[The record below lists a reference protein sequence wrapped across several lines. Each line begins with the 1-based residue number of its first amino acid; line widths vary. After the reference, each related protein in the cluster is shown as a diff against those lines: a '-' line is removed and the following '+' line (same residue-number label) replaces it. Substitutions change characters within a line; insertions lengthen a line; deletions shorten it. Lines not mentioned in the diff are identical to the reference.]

1 MLKEKNCQPQIL
13 HTVKLSLRN
22 EVEIKAFSDK
32 RKLREC
38 VITSSPYRIAENS
51 SPNTKKIIIEEG
63 ETFRKERQEWEK
75 IKVNIIDYP
84 TPQVSL
90 PYFMVETKILTV
102 SYIVINLCR
111 RHTLNNQKK
120 KMERVKDLNGCNLS
134 TLHLKWLNFNASKL
148 NK

>member
-1 MLKEKNCQPQIL
+1 MLCQFYLHFKN
-13 HTVKLSLRN
+13 H
-22 EVEIKAFSDK
+22 
-32 RKLREC
+32 
-38 VITSSPYRIAENS
+38 
-51 SPNTKKIIIEEG
+51 TKKIIIEEG

>member
-1 MLKEKNCQPQIL
+1 M
-13 HTVKLSLRN
+13 KLSLRN

-38 VITSSPYRIAENS
+38 VITSSPYRTAENR

-63 ETFRKERQEWEK
+63 KTFRKERQEWEK

-90 PYFMVETKILTV
+90 PYFMVETEILTV
-102 SYIVINLCR
+102 PYIVINLCR

-120 KMERVKDLNGCNLS
+120 KMERVKDLNACNHS

>member
-1 MLKEKNCQPQIL
+1 MLKEKNCQPQSL

>member
-1 MLKEKNCQPQIL
+1 MKVESKKYRASYTPKCKEDE
-13 HTVKLSLRN
+13 R
-22 EVEIKAFSDK
+22 
-32 RKLREC
+32 RKKM
-38 VITSSPYRIAENS
+38 N
-51 SPNTKKIIIEEG
+51 NKIIIEG
-63 ETFRKERQEWEK
+63 KTFRKGRQEWKK

-111 RHTLNNQKK
+111 RHTLNNHEKK
-120 KMERVKDLNGCNLS
+120 IKRVEDLNGCNLS
-134 TLHLKWLNFNASKL
+134 TLQLKCLNFNASKL

>member
-1 MLKEKNCQPQIL
+1 M
-13 HTVKLSLRN
+13 KLSLRN
-22 EVEIKAFSDK
+22 EVEIKTFSDK
-32 RKLREC
+32 GKLREC
-38 VITSSPYRIAENS
+38 VIASTPYRIAEDS
-51 SPNTKKIIIEEG
+51 SPNTKKIIIEG
-63 ETFRKERQEWEK
+63 KTFRKGRQEWKK

-111 RHTLNNQKK
+111 RHTLNNQEKK
-120 KMERVKDLNGCNLS
+120 IKRVEDLNGCNLS
-134 TLHLKWLNFNASKL
+134 TLQLKCLNFNASKL